1 MDRRNPVYRRQRSST
16 ESPGTPPSPMMSPV
30 HSRHVRAGSTGMPS
44 ARKAQTKAA
53 AQRLAQVMST
63 KTDDD
68 DDEDDELSFDY
79 KATGFGSI
87 GLAGGRRMP
96 RQSSPV
102 TRPIVSAAAVKKPQL
117 QTQSKTQT
125 SYEDKDG
132 DYGLM
137 TGPAT
142 IGRAGGNSLR
152 SRSPMTVRTKQEQPI
167 SALSTTGSR
176 PIPFVSSGEQP
187 SPLSTNNFEEPIS
200 GRPLVVGRSSTNST
214 EQPLSLRPSLSVRSS
229 VNSVEQSPSART
241 LSVNR
246 PSMKTATMPSSVPI
260 SLRPASP
267 LMSPKCSVNNRRE
280 KRLSVDFGS
289 ANARD
294 AGSHQSTSALQD
306 EVDMLQEENDSL
318 IEKLR
323 LAEERFEE
331 AEARARLLEKQK
343 GGSSAG
349 KGVIHEIWN
358 MDMTFVQA
366 ALRVAEQGRKPVA
379 VTALRTEAETAKDE
393 ATSALELLHEAE
405 CEVKSLRNMTQR
417 MVLTQEEMEEVV
429 LKRCWLAR
437 YWSLCVQH
445 GIHAEIAGAK
455 YEYWSSFAPLPVE
468 VVLAAGQ
475 TAQEED
481 SLDVLPWVLNL
492 FYSLYL
498 CIDFIVQKLLEMPQ
512 FAHYLLF
519 TAFGAEN
526 NDTNERERVLQDMND
541 LSGDGNIESMLAVEK
556 GIHAEIAGAKYE
568 YWSSFA
574 PLPVE
579 VVLAAGQTAQE
590 EDSLENNDTNERERV
605 LQDMNDL
612 SGDGNIESM
621 LAVEKGLRELASL
634 KIEDAV
640 ALAMA
645 QVRRQNLQKTVVRMI
660 TDKRQTL
667 IVFLLFQF
675 LMAMIEDEVKLPA
688 EGQFEAFELSP
699 EESEDVRFKQAW
711 LTYFWKRAKTHGL
724 EEDIADERLQ
734 FWINHSNRFSSS
746 LDAVDV
752 ERGLLE
758 LKKLGMENQLWQ
770 ASRRG
775 LETDSRTPAESN
787 F

>member
-331 AEARARLLEKQK
+331 AEARARLLEKQVATL
-343 GGSSAG
+343 GE
-349 KGVIHEIWN
+349 GVTLEARLLSRKEAAL
-358 MDMTFVQA
+358 QEREA

-481 SLDVLPWVLNL
+481 SL
-492 FYSLYL
+492 
-498 CIDFIVQKLLEMPQ
+498 
-512 FAHYLLF
+512 
-519 TAFGAEN
+519 EN

-556 GIHAEIAGAKYE
+556 
-568 YWSSFA
+568 
-574 PLPVE
+574 
-579 VVLAAGQTAQE
+579 
-590 EDSLENNDTNERERV
+590 D
-605 LQDMNDL
+605 
-612 SGDGNIESM
+612 
-621 LAVEKGLRELASL
+621 
-634 KIEDAV
+634 
-640 ALAMA
+640 
-645 QVRRQNLQKTVVRMI
+645 RRCCSTGHGS
-660 TDKRQTL
+660 
-667 IVFLLFQF
+667 
-675 LMAMIEDEVKLPA
+675 DEVKLPA